1 MNLKSAT
8 VFTIVG
14 ICYFYLVR
22 TINTVNPDMLRIQDI
37 AQAVQLLSMIA
48 SLAPLVFLGY
58 FYKDY
63 IRREQVLLKYI
74 TLIAFIGFSLIVFL
88 RIRDLFMVFPRMSS
102 FLYNFSPTLY
112 YWFKS
117 YQMITIGSFITWM
130 TSIAVLLFFAAL
142 YRELHRQRQFN
153 LKIAVLLAIW
163 GSSIAVLI
171 RSISVMLQY
180 YAGTIQ
186 LKNLVSSGIIFTTV
200 AVSSLG
206 LLAILYFLYAFYRVQ
221 Y

>member
-14 ICYFYLVR
+14 ICYFYLIR

-117 YQMITIGSFITWM
+117 YQMITMPERDIDSYT
-130 TSIAVLLFFAAL
+130 VLDARLAW
-142 YRELHRQRQFN
+142 RPRPELELSLVGQN
-153 LKIAVLLAIW
+153 LLESEHSEFSTLEVE
-163 GSSIAVLI
+163 
-171 RSISVMLQY
+171 RSI
-180 YAGTIQ
+180 YAKIDW
-186 LKNLVSSGIIFTTV
+186 KF
-200 AVSSLG
+200 
-206 LLAILYFLYAFYRVQ
+206 
-221 Y
+221 

>member
-8 VFTIVG
+8 MFTIVG

-22 TINTVNPDMLRIQDI
+22 TINTINPDVLRIQDI
-37 AQAVQLLSMIA
+37 AQAVKLLSMIA

-74 TLIAFIGFSLIVFL
+74 TLIAFIGFSLIVIL
-88 RIRDLFMVFPRMSS
+88 RIRDLFMVFPRMSL

-112 YWFKS
+112 YWFES
-117 YQMITIGSFITWM
+117 YQIITIGSFITWM

-142 YRELHRQRQFN
+142 YRELYRQKQFN

-186 LKNLVSSGIIFTTV
+186 LKNLVSSGIILTTV

-206 LLAILYFLYAFYRVQ
+206 LLAILYFLYAFYKVQ